1 MTSLRLM
8 FIQLSQLT
16 RCPLYVSPF
25 FNSTNWGRKGNIYK
39 HVENQR
45 KEASLFAE
53 FKCLTLTMG
62 WFCAVRKSER
72 GSYNQER
79 AVKTYWIKTVSENVF
94 ETITYHHVECQ
105 IKTSQVTKPFLVTS
119 LKPLERLSQTA
130 SLACCRMN
138 SSKKRKDNSFNV
150 ALNNAKQIKSSSE
163 IGSKLLNKF
172 FLEEDF
178 KVKFA
183 KAFRYVESVKH
194 LLFWDIILS

>member
-39 HVENQR
+39 DVENQR

-72 GSYNQER
+72 GSYNQEK
-79 AVKTYWIKTVSENVF
+79 AVKTY
-94 ETITYHHVECQ
+94 
-105 IKTSQVTKPFLVTS
+105 
-119 LKPLERLSQTA
+119 
-130 SLACCRMN
+130 
-138 SSKKRKDNSFNV
+138 
-150 ALNNAKQIKSSSE
+150 
-163 IGSKLLNKF
+163 
-172 FLEEDF
+172 
-178 KVKFA
+178 
-183 KAFRYVESVKH
+183 
-194 LLFWDIILS
+194 